1 MSTGAWEQLTFPIA
15 ATEFP
20 VGTHPVSHRSQ
31 HSEDSNT
38 SDKASSSAR
47 SPAPPRRF
55 PGWSVASSLEATGT
69 GISGSSP
76 SVHSTDAGQRGVPAS
91 QRASCSARPSHYE
104 VWIAFQEPHI
114 PSTTATVLK
123 TFLTSVGRC

>member
-1 MSTGAWEQLTFPIA
+1 MPGGASLPPSA

-20 VGTHPVSHRSQ
+20 VGNHPVSHRSQ
-31 HSEDSNT
+31 HSEDST
-38 SDKASSSAR
+38 PATKA
-47 SPAPPRRF
+47 APQLDPQRLPGRF

-76 SVHSTDAGQRGVPAS
+76 SVHSTDAGQRGAPAS
-91 QRASCSARPSHYE
+91 QRASCSARPSHHE
-104 VWIAFQEPHI
+104 VWITFLEPRI
-114 PSTTATVLK
+114 PSTIATVLK